1 MLVSIP
7 IYVEVRREDGRS
19 MHRCRPLFFDGPQSA
34 DPHLG
39 LAMSKLNRVLKPFL
53 DQFGA
58 SDRHDGLAERLFS
71 PITTT
76 HLLKFTLELRERQAR
91 CKHLWVVFEA
101 LDMRV
106 AFTPSLPRLWCQLGP
121 GEKLETRA
129 REVLTSHFRE
139 EEKRLRKAEGGDA
152 PEASSLEGQAWVT
165 TIDLEIKTRQPDE
178 KKELRKLSALL
189 AEGPIDGTREL
200 QRVGRCLDWLYPDE
214 LQRAVGRDDEVD
226 RLSRLLSG
234 PDHRPIVLV
243 GPRSVGK
250 TTVLHECV
258 RRRVAKRGKP
268 YAARRNVWLLTP
280 GRLISGMMYVGQWE
294 GRVQAILRTARKRKH
309 VLYFDDFLGL
319 YAAGISRDASLS
331 VADVLKP
338 FILRREVRVLTEMT
352 VEAWQA
358 FQERD
363 RGLADQFHVLRVDA
377 MSEVRTREIMLEVH
391 RRLEDVHGARFDL
404 EALPT
409 IVQLTRAY
417 VRDAAFPGKAAA
429 FSRHLATK
437 FADKPITR
445 ADVHHEF
452 HLRTGLALGL
462 LDERQPLDRAEVVR
476 RLRHKVVG
484 QQAAVD
490 AAADAVVVAK
500 ARLNDPSRPPATYLF
515 LGPTGVGKTQCAKA
529 LAEVMFSDAK
539 RLLRFDMNEF
549 VTPHAAAGLVGTF
562 GAPEGLLTSAVRRQ
576 PFSVVLFDEIEK
588 AHPDVFDLLL
598 QVLGEGRLTDSLG
611 RTADFSNAVIVMTS
625 NLGTKTT
632 GQSIG
637 LAPTEASE
645 AHGYVKAAERF
656 FRPEFFNR
664 IDRIVPF
671 QALAREEMRDIADL
685 LLADVF
691 RRDGLVRRRCALA
704 VEPQAMTRIVDAGYH
719 PQFGAR
725 ALKRAIERQLVQP
738 VAAKLSGVS
747 PELPAV
753 IRVFPHPDGV
763 AAFVQPLE
771 SAATTE
777 PNRFAES
784 PPEDQLS
791 RIRRFADCVRGEIVA
806 RRSQLADSSDGLS
819 PDQLRRYAIVEQL
832 RTVREQAEE
841 LTDALESWRH
851 GARGPEISPKSPTS
865 KMVVRALYRAIPQRR
880 ILRDIQSANDI
891 HEYLRDST
899 HDVRRLESPE
909 ERLAALRDEVALLN
923 VLLSSDATSDRA
935 VLLIEPLVRTDLK
948 WHAHLTG
955 SLNALFEHL
964 NYSCEHL
971 RPRIDGAARDVL
983 VLSGPGVRT
992 AAEAEAGV
1000 HIYCRQHENLIPV
1013 QVSLLQAT
1021 EHDAV
1026 GAVEAMYAARRR
1038 RLDDSAAGRAATG
1051 DDPFRLG
1058 AIVRFYDISGPTLDL
1073 RTGRSTPNFPTP
1085 TEWKSLVLSGLPL
1098 PAELETE

>member
-7 IYVEVRREDGRS
+7 IYVEVRRENGRS
-19 MHRCRPLFFDGPQSA
+19 LHRCRPLFFDGPHGA
-34 DPHLG
+34 DAHLG

-53 DQFGA
+53 DQLGT
-58 SDRHDGLAERLFS
+58 SRRHDRLAELLFA
-71 PITTT
+71 PIVTT
-76 HLLKFTLELRERQAR
+76 HLLKFTLDLRERQAR
-91 CKHLWVVFEA
+91 CKYLWVVFEA
-101 LDMRV
+101 LGERV
-106 AFTPSLPRLWCQLGP
+106 AFTPSLPQLWCQILP
-121 GEKLETRA
+121 GHHLEMRLK
-129 REVLTSHFRE
+129 EVLTNHFRE
-139 EEKRLRKAEGGDA
+139 QEKRLRKGDGGDT

-165 TIDLEIKTRQPDE
+165 TVDLELKTHQPDE
-178 KKELRKLSALL
+178 KQELRKLSALFE
-189 AEGPIDGTREL
+189 EGPVDGAREL

-214 LQRAVGRDDEVD
+214 LHRAVGRDGEVE

-234 PDHRPIVLV
+234 QDLRPIVLV

-268 YAARRNVWLLTP
+268 YAARNNVWLLTP

-338 FILRREVRVLTEMT
+338 FILRREVRVLAEMT
-352 VEAWQA
+352 SEAWQA

-363 RGLADQFHVLRVDA
+363 RGLADQFHVVRIDA
-377 MSEVRTREIMLEVH
+377 LSEERTREIMLEVH

-429 FSRHLATK
+429 FSRHLAAK
-437 FADKPITR
+437 FANRPIAR
-445 ADVHHEF
+445 FDVYREF
-452 HLRTGLALGL
+452 HLRTGLALDL
-462 LDERQPLDRAEVVR
+462 LDERHALDRAEVVR
-476 RLRHKVVG
+476 RLRQKVVG

-490 AAADAVVVAK
+490 AAADAIVVAK
-500 ARLNDPSRPPATYLF
+500 ARLTDPGRPPATYLF

-529 LAEVMFSDAK
+529 LAEAMFGDAK

-549 VTPHAAAGLVGTF
+549 VTPHAAAGLVGAF
-562 GAPEGLLTSAVRRQ
+562 GAAEGLLTSAVRRQ
-576 PFSVVLFDEIEK
+576 PFCVVLLDEIEK

-611 RTADFSNAVIVMTS
+611 RTADFTNAVIVMTS
-625 NLGTKTT
+625 NLGTKAG
-632 GQSIG
+632 GQAIG
-637 LAPTEASE
+637 LAPSAEAE

-664 IDRIVPF
+664 IDRVVPF
-671 QALAREEMRDIADL
+671 QALEREEMRTIADL

-704 VEPQAMTRIVDAGYH
+704 VEPEAMTRIVDAGYH

-771 SAATTE
+771 SVATVASRFVERPPEEQLTRIE
-777 PNRFAES
+777 RFAERVRD
-784 PPEDQLS
+784 EIEERRA
-791 RIRRFADCVRGEIVA
+791 RIPASA
-806 RRSQLADSSDGLS
+806 DGLS
-819 PDQLRRYAIVEQL
+819 PEHLRHYASVEQL
-832 RTVREQAEE
+832 RTVREQTEQLQEAFE
-841 LTDALESWRH
+841 LWRR
-851 GARGPEISPKSPTS
+851 GVRGPEISPKSPTS
-865 KMVVRALYRAIPQRR
+865 KMVIRALYRPIPQRR
-880 ILRDIQSANDI
+880 ILRDIQAANDI
-891 HEYLRDST
+891 HEYLRDT
-899 HDVRRLESPE
+899 AHDTGRLDSPD

-923 VLLSSDATSDRA
+923 LLRSSDATADRA
-935 VLLIEPLVRTDLK
+935 LLIIDPLIRTGLK
-948 WHAHLTG
+948 LQNHLTAG
-955 SLNALFEHL
+955 LRGMFEQL
-964 NYSCEHL
+964 GYSCEQLH
-971 RPRIDGAARDVL
+971 PRLDGLERHAL
-983 VLSGPGVRT
+983 LLSGPGVRGP
-992 AAEAEAGV
+992 AEAEAGV
-1000 HIYCRQHENLIPV
+1000 HVYCQSHENLIPV
-1013 QVSLLQAT
+1013 QVSLLPAT
-1021 EHDAV
+1021 AGDAV
-1026 GAVEAMYAARRR
+1026 DAVAAYYAARRR
-1038 RLDDSAAGRAATG
+1038 RLDDAAAGRAATG

-1058 AIVRFYDISGPTLDL
+1058 AIVRFYDLSGPTLDL
-1073 RTGRSTPNFPTP
+1073 RTGRSTPNFPTAA
-1085 TEWKSLVLSGLPL
+1085 EWKSLVLGGLPV
-1098 PAELETE
+1098 PAELEAE